1 MYLECTCADITA
13 TQWDKLM
20 RGARKASYK
29 RLVAKIKREMPE
41 LYKALSLDLNNPWA
55 DNCVQTKT
63 HYILVW
69 SAIEY
74 FIRKN

>member
-55 DNCVQTKT
+55 DNCAQTKT

-74 FIRKN
+74 FIVK

>member
-29 RLVAKIKREMPE
+29 RLVAKIKREMPD

-55 DNCVQTKT
+55 DNCAQTKT

-69 SAIEY
+69 SATEY
-74 FIRKN
+74 FIVK

>member
-29 RLVAKIKREMPE
+29 LLVAKIKSEMPE
-41 LYKALSLDLNNPWA
+41 LYKALMLDLNNPWA
-55 DNCVQTKT
+55 DSCAQTKT

-69 SAIEY
+69 SATEY
-74 FIRKN
+74 FIRK

>member
-41 LYKALSLDLNNPWA
+41 LYKALSLD
-55 DNCVQTKT
+55 T
-63 HYILVW
+63 I
-69 SAIEY
+69 
-74 FIRKN
+74 F

>member
-1 MYLECTCADITA
+1 MYLECTCVDITE

-29 RLVAKIKREMPE
+29 RLVAKIKREIPE
-41 LYKALSLDLNNPWA
+41 LYRALSLDLNNPWENDCA
-55 DNCVQTKT
+55 QTKT
-63 HYILVW
+63 HYILVH

-74 FIRKN
+74 FIRKK